1 MTNLLHEILEKYWGY
16 TSFRPLQE
24 DIINSVLKG
33 KDTLGLMPTGGG
45 KSITF
50 QVPAMTMEGICIVVT
65 PLIALM
71 KDQVDNLRSRGIKAT
86 TVYSGMTSDEINKH
100 FDNCIYGDYKFLYIS
115 PERLHTSLFKQKLS
129 MMNVCMIV
137 VDESHC
143 ISQWGYDFRPSY
155 LHIADIRKL
164 LPENIPVLAL
174 TATATPDVVDDIQ
187 DKLLFKKKNLL
198 KKSFIRENIA
208 YIVRNTENKMD
219 ELTHILERVEGT
231 SIVYVRNRKHTQEI
245 AKALQQAGFS
255 AHFFHAGLNRDD
267 KTMRQDAWKSGT
279 CRIIVATNA
288 FGMGIDKPD
297 VRSVIHMDMPGTLE
311 EYFQEAG
318 RAGRDEKKAYAI
330 ALCSST
336 ETSKLKKRI
345 SDEYP
350 EKKLILRVY
359 EALGNYFQIAIGFGA
374 FATHD
379 FSLPNFCKIFKL
391 PATQTH
397 NALKI
402 LESAGYIEYIEEPD
416 SNSRLLFLTNRDEL
430 YKMSFDKLSDNIIH
444 VILRSYTGI
453 FADYA
458 FIDESLIATRVKT
471 TQEEVYNTLIVL
483 SKTHIINYIPRKKLP
498 QIIFSRN
505 REETRHV
512 AIPRSTYEERLERSE
527 KRISKVIEYITEQKF
542 CRTKLL
548 LHYFGEKSD
557 KNCCT
562 CDICVRKNQSGLK
575 NWEFNAASEA
585 LFKYI
590 KENKTVNAQTLA
602 RELPLDKEK
611 NIQVIRFLI
620 DNDERLKLND
630 GIISIEQAQSG
641 K

>member
-1 MTNLLHEILEKYWGY
+1 MATDFLHETLEKYWGY

-24 DIINSVLKG
+24 DIIKSVLEG

-50 QVPAMTMEGICIVVT
+50 QVPAMTMEGICIVIT

-71 KDQVDNLRSRGIKAT
+71 KDQVDNLRAKGIKAT

-115 PERLHTSLFKQKLS
+115 PERLHTELFKRKLPL
-129 MMNVCMIV
+129 MNVCMLA

-155 LHIADIRKL
+155 LHIADIRKEL
-164 LPENIPVLAL
+164 REDIPVLAL

-187 DKLLFKKKNLL
+187 EKLLFRKKNVL
-198 KKSFIRENIA
+198 KKSFTRENLA
-208 YIVRNTENKMD
+208 YIVRDTENKMD
-219 ELTHILERVEGT
+219 ELVHILKKIEGT
-231 SIVYVRNRKHTQEI
+231 SIVYVRNRRHTQEI
-245 AKALQQAGFS
+245 AVALQQAGFS

-297 VRSVIHMDMPGTLE
+297 VRSVIHMDMPSTLE

-336 ETSKLKKRI
+336 ESSKLKKRLTE
-345 SDEYP
+345 EYP
-350 EKKLILRVY
+350 DRKFISRVY
-359 EALGNYFQIAIGFGA
+359 EALGHYFQIAIGFGA
-374 FATHD
+374 YITHG
-379 FSLPNFCKIFKL
+379 FPLPDFCKKFKL

-416 SNSRLLFLTNRDEL
+416 SNSRLLFLVNRDEL
-430 YKMSFDKLSDNIIH
+430 YKMSLDKLSDDIIQ
-444 VILRSYTGI
+444 VILRSYTGP
-453 FADYA
+453 FADYV
-458 FIDESLIATRVKT
+458 FIDESLIATRT
-471 TQEEVYNTLIVL
+471 SSTYDSVYNALVTL
-483 SKTHIINYIPRKKLP
+483 SKIHVISYIPRKKLP
-498 QIIFSRN
+498 QIIFTKN
-505 REETRHV
+505 RIETNRV
-512 AIPRSTYEERLERSE
+512 VIPRTSFEVRKERSE
-527 KRISKVIEYITEQKF
+527 ERNAKVIEYITGQSF
-542 CRTKLL
+542 CRTKTL
-548 LHYFGEKSD
+548 LHYFGEKTD
-557 KNCCT
+557 KDCRT
-562 CDICVRKNQSGLK
+562 CDVCLQKNQTGLK
-575 NWEFNAASEA
+575 NWEFNTVRDA
-585 LFKYI
+585 LYQYI
-590 KENKTVNAQTLA
+590 KDNNSGNIQILA

-611 NIQVIRFLI
+611 NLQIIRFLLEY
-620 DNDERLKLND
+620 DEHLKLKD
-630 GIISIEQAQSG
+630 GIIFIR
-641 K
+641 

>member
-50 QVPAMTMEGICIVVT
+50 QVPTMTMEGICIVIT

-71 KDQVDNLRSRGIKAT
+71 KDQVDNLRTRGIKAT

-100 FDNCIYGDYKFLYIS
+100 YDNCIYGDYKFLYIS
-115 PERLHTSLFKQKLS
+115 PERLHTALFKQKLS

-174 TATATPDVVDDIQ
+174 TATATPDVVNDIQ
-187 DKLLFKKKNLL
+187 EKLLFREKNLL
-198 KKSFIRENIA
+198 KKSFIRENLA
-208 YIVRNTENKMD
+208 YIVRNTDNKMG
-219 ELTHILERVEGT
+219 ELTHILERIEGS

-267 KTMRQDAWKSGT
+267 KTMRQDAWKNDT

-288 FGMGIDKPD
+288 FGMGIDKPN

-359 EALGNYFQIAIGFGA
+359 EALGNYFQIAVGFGA
-374 FATHD
+374 FITHD

-402 LESAGYIEYIEEPD
+402 LESAGYIEYIEDPD
-416 SNSRLLFLTNRDEL
+416 NNSRLLFLANRDEL
-430 YKMSFDKLSDNIIH
+430 YKMSFSKQSDVIIQ

-458 FIDESLIATRVKT
+458 FIDESLIATRAKT
-471 TQEEVYNTLIVL
+471 TQEEVYNTLIML

-512 AIPRSTYEERLERSE
+512 TIPRNTYEERMERSE
-527 KRISKVIEYITEQKF
+527 KRISKVIEYITAKNV
-542 CRTKLL
+542 CRTRIL
-548 LHYFGEKSD
+548 LHYFGESSD
-557 KNCCT
+557 NDCRL
-562 CDICVRKNQSGLK
+562 CDVCQSKGRSELK
-575 NWEFNAASEA
+575 NWEFNTVRDA
-585 LFKYI
+585 LYQYL
-590 KENKTVNAQTLA
+590 KTNSSGDIQSLSGN
-602 RELPLDKEK
+602 LPLDKEK
-611 NIQVIRFLI
+611 NIQVIRFLL
-620 DNDERLKLND
+620 DNDESLSLED
-630 GIISIEQAQSG
+630 GIISLN
-641 K
+641 